1 MYVVPAKGLRGG
13 VSTEGKIAGRDRES
27 TGDDAADE
35 DEDFNTDFGLNV
47 DRMAVGAD
55 DPEVV
60 VLCSD
65 AGLLERVT
73 SRGGASSLDED
84 VCDVRRIGLE
94 GVSTASED

>member
-1 MYVVPAKGLRGG
+1 MLVA
-13 VSTEGKIAGRDRES
+13 SAGRDRVS

-47 DRMAVGAD
+47 DRIAVGAD

-84 VCDVRRIGLE
+84 VCDVRRIGLD
-94 GVSTASED
+94 GVSTANED